1 MGMVRPVGADVKTV
15 RAGVARRCGKAL
27 NGITLKAPKTPTMPE
42 RLLVAWFIV
51 LIIGQLALALYV
63 GREWVVVVWT
73 IAWFG
78 VAAVYDRRRFAR

>member
-1 MGMVRPVGADVKTV
+1 
-15 RAGVARRCGKAL
+15 
-27 NGITLKAPKTPTMPE
+27 MPE